1 MSNRKADQLGN
12 EIARE
17 GCDRCF
23 CGCKYWEYDRCID
36 CNTHIDQVLRDEGI
50 EEDDRGVRYVLAH
63 QPIPSS
69 FSDPVTCGTCGRT
82 WDDAVPTGVTPAP
95 SARCP
100 FEYEHG
106 EEDEDDGD

>member
-1 MSNRKADQLGN
+1 MSNRKSDQLGN

-23 CGCKYWEYDRCID
+23 CGVKYWEFDRCVD
-36 CNTHIDQVLRDEGI
+36 CGTHIDEVLRAYGI
-50 EEDDRGVRYVLAH
+50 EEDERGVRYVEAGESA
-63 QPIPSS
+63 PAM
-69 FSDPVTCGTCGRT
+69 FSNPATCGTCGRT
-82 WDDAVPTGVTPAP
+82 WEDGVPTSVTPAP

-106 EEDEDDGD
+106 EED